1 MLSRLL
7 VVLFVLVPISWAA
20 GQSTAQT
27 DSQTFA
33 QWLAAVRQEAIAQ
46 GASPAAIDPVLSQ
59 VRYDPVIVER
69 DQSQPEFVST
79 FWSYLGRA
87 VTEDR
92 VLRGRAALQQYAGVL
107 GQIEQRYGVP
117 RHYIVA
123 FWAAES
129 NFGEIQGSFQVIQ
142 SIATRA
148 YDRRSRGG
156 FRQQLID
163 ALRMVSNGVPANRM
177 TGSWAGAMG
186 QPQFMPSAFLQ
197 FAVDFDGNGF
207 PNIWDSEP
215 DVFASIANYL
225 ARNGWQRDALWG
237 REVQLPSN
245 FNWELTS
252 LDTELP
258 LSEWQRLGVRRVG
271 GSNLPVADLTASIVL
286 PAGHQGPA
294 FMVYD
299 NFSVILTYNRATFY
313 ALTIG
318 HLADRLAGRP
328 GLSRSAPA
336 NERALRFDEISEI
349 QRRLNSIGFDAGPVD
364 GIPGSTTLRAVRSF
378 QSQIGVPADGYIST
392 SLLEAL
398 RRSSG
403 G

>member
-1 MLSRLL
+1 MLTRLL
-7 VVLFVLVPISWAA
+7 AVLFVIVPTAWATA
-20 GQSTAQT
+20 QSTNT
-27 DSQTFA
+27 QTFQ
-33 QWLAAVRQEAIAQ
+33 QWLAGVRQEAVAQ
-46 GASPAAIDPVLSQ
+46 GVSASAIDPVLAQ
-59 VRYDPVIVER
+59 VRYDPVVVDR

-79 FWSYLGRA
+79 FWRYIGNA
-87 VTEDR
+87 VTDER
-92 VLRGRAALQQYAGVL
+92 VFRGRAALQEYAGVL

-129 NFGEIQGSFQVIQ
+129 NFGEIQGDYQVIQ

-148 YDRRSRGG
+148 YDRRDRGG
-156 FRQQLID
+156 FRAQLID
-163 ALRMVSNGVPANRM
+163 ALRMVSNGVPASRM

-186 QPQFMPSAFLQ
+186 QPQFMPSAFLS

-207 PNIWDSEP
+207 PDIWGSEP

-245 FNWELTS
+245 FNWELS
-252 LDTELP
+252 GRDTEL
-258 LSEWQRLGVRRVG
+258 SIAEWQQLGVRRVG
-271 GSNLPVADLTASIVL
+271 GSDLPVADLSASIVL

-299 NFSVILTYNRATFY
+299 NFGVILTYNRATFY

-328 GLSRSAPA
+328 GLSRTAPA
-336 NERALRFDEISEI
+336 NERAMSYDEIREV
-349 QRRLNSIGFDAGPVD
+349 QQRLNSLGFNAGPVD
-364 GIPGSTTLRAVRSF
+364 GIPGSGTLRAVRGF
-378 QSQIGVPADGYIST
+378 QQQIGVPADGYISPP
-392 SLLEAL
+392 LLDAL
-398 RRSSG
+398 RRSSAG
-403 G
+403 